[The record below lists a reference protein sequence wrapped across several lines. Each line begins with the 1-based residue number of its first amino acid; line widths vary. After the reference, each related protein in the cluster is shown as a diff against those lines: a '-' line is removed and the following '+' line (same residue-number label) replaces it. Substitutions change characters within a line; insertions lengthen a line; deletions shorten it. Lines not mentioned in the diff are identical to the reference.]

1 MRRLALLLVLLLAV
15 SAIPTHAQTDLPD
28 TDGIPAN
35 CETASPYADPNLF
48 PRYANGQLALI
59 DWSSGEVARVLE
71 SDSAASNFWL
81 LGWSP
86 DCHYLAGGLGD
97 GERYTT
103 ILWDAT
109 SGAQI
114 GTVAD
119 GYRRPHF
126 LTWSPRGDSLVV
138 ETRYGAF
145 LWDLATGNRLQL
157 TIDSFA
163 GHSFRHIDWN
173 YENDTL
179 VTLTNG
185 GGFVVFSL
193 DNGRPLNLLLTDD
206 QYIGSAEA
214 DRSDIPP
221 IVTMATTQSPYP
233 CEHYY
238 GYIGYMNGRYVYG
251 ERVRIPNTY
260 IRISDDRLILLE
272 VGTGETLQVLD
283 EDFALSVRRG
293 WAYGE
298 LTANCE
304 MFFSLLYT
312 NQEPYLPRE
321 GVVIRLRDSV
331 RVHTIPNMPARRS
344 PDFPRIALLREQW
357 DSTGRY
363 LFAQSYDGAQVWDSA
378 TDTTFYVTSADES
391 QRYGYSVN
399 TVTWEVAN
407 GRISVDMLYSA
418 EVRVFDLTTGLQVQ

>member
-1 MRRLALLLVLLLAV
+1 MRRYVLLFVLFLAV
-15 SAIPTHAQTDLPD
+15 TAISAYAQTDLPD

-35 CETASPYADPNLF
+35 CETASPYANPNLF

-59 DWSSGEVARVLE
+59 DWSSGDTVRVLE
-71 SDSAASNFWL
+71 TASAASNFWL

-97 GERYTT
+97 GLRYTT
-103 ILWDAT
+103 VIWDAT

-138 ETRYGAF
+138 ETRHGAF

-157 TIDSFA
+157 TLDA
-163 GHSFRHIDWN
+163 TNGRSFRQIHWN
-173 YENDTL
+173 YETD
-179 VTLTNG
+179 
-185 GGFVVFSL
+185 SL
-193 DNGRPLNLLLTDD
+193 DTQHLAGTPISYALSSGRPLNSVRDLDED
-206 QYIGSAEA
+206 EYIVSGLHQVYSLVRTVTAPNERTPYSCAHIYHRDA
-214 DRSDIPP
+214 DHIETVPY
-221 IVTMATTQSPYP
+221 ATY
-233 CEHYY
+233 
-238 GYIGYMNGRYVYG
+238 
-251 ERVRIPNTY
+251 IPNTFFRMY
-260 IRISDDRLILLE
+260 GDSLLIE
-272 VGTGETLQVLD
+272 ETGTGDNLQIIDGEFL
-283 EDFALSVRRG
+283 EGVRQG

-298 LTANCE
+298 LSDHCD
-304 MFFSLLYT
+304 MFFTAFLMNRVNYRRL
-312 NQEPYLPRE
+312 
-321 GVVIRLRDSV
+321 GVVLRFRDNATI
-331 RVHTIPNMPARRS
+331 HTIPNMPWLWSR
-344 PDFPRIALLREQW
+344 DFPHLMLRQQW

-378 TDTTFYVTSADES
+378 TDNTFYVTSAEES

-399 TVTWEVAN
+399 TVTWDGAN

-418 EVRVFDLTTGLQVQ
+418 EVRVFDLATGQRVG